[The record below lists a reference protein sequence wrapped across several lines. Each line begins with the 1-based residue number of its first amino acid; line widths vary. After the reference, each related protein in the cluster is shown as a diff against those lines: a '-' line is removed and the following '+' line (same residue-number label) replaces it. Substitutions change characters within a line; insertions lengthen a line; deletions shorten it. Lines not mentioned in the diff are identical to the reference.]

1 MNYLFTEKGEDETKK
16 GNIASMFF
24 DDVPD
29 PGSLHQLLLVQR
41 TS

>member
-1 MNYLFTEKGEDETKK
+1 VKGEDETKK

-24 DDVPD
+24 DDDVTQ
-29 PGSLHQLLLVQR
+29 QLFQIQAASSR